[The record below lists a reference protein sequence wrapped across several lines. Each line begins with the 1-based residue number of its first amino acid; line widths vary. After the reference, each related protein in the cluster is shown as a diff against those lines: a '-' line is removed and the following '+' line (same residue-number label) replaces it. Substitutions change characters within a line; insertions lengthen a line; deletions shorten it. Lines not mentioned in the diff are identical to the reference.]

1 MVGCNLV
8 TKGDVTAI
16 HARCIK
22 EEEDGRMGV
31 VVHGMDLTG
40 VDLTGVDLTGVDL
53 TGVDLTGSFDRA
65 TAACSTAA
73 S

>member
-53 TGVDLTGSFDRA
+53 TGSFDRA